1 MERVGLGVREVVF
14 SDYIIYAD
22 ESGDPNPVSVDPNY
36 PVFVLNFCV
45 FRKHDYAASVLPAVA
60 AFKFEHFGHDAVVLH
75 ENDIHMRRPP
85 FVFLRDEQRRALFMD
100 RLDWLVRQA
109 DFTIIAAAIDK
120 RGLEQPHDLYEIALR
135 NCMERTYGFL
145 KNRGERK
152 RTTHIIIEGRGSKE
166 DRQLTEAFRRIRRG
180 ENSSGQTLPGLDIV
194 FADKKA
200 NSAGLQIAD
209 LTARPIGRHFI
220 DPHQPNRAWNSLE
233 SKLLRSPQGD
243 VDGWGLTVLPK

>member
-1 MERVGLGVREVVF
+1 MKY

-22 ESGDPNPVSVDPNY
+22 ESGDSNPAPVNPNY

-85 FVFLRDEQRRALFMD
+85 FVFLRDEQQRALFMD
-100 RLDWLVRQA
+100 RLDRIIKKA

-166 DRQLTEAFRRIRRG
+166 DRQLMEAFRRIQHG
-180 ENSSGQTLPGLDIV
+180 KNSSGQTLPGLDIV

>member
-1 MERVGLGVREVVF
+1 MAFAKWGLATTSFTLTKAATPIRL
-14 SDYIIYAD
+14 
-22 ESGDPNPVSVDPNY
+22 SVDPNY

-45 FRKHDYAASVLPAVA
+45 FPKHDYAASVLPAVA
-60 AFKFEHFGHDAVVLH
+60 AYKFEHFGHDAVVLH

-100 RLDWLVRQA
+100 RLDRLVRQA
-109 DFTIIAAAIDK
+109 DFTIIAAAIHK

-135 NCMERTYGFL
+135 NCIERTYDFL

-152 RTTHIIIEGRGSKE
+152 RTTHIIIEGRGIKE
-166 DRQLTEAFRRIRRG
+166 DRQLTEAFRRIRHG
-180 ENSSGQTLPGLDIV
+180 ENSPGQTLPGLDIV